1 MPHSQAQQSLNAVHF
16 TLPWEFEW
24 MPVTIPILCGFI
36 NSAHWGFFYF
46 IFVLIPPVS
55 KFKEFS
61 RHCSS
66 PSPTGWLFENL
77 DPWKC
82 NWVEVTFK
90 QKSPTLIALREPP
103 PRMLYT
109 CLRVTPSV
117 THYLAFESVSIA
129 MFSCL
134 PNVSASSGS
143 SRCWWQC
150 LLYCFKVVTLLNFS
164 QWHF

>member
-24 MPVTIPILCGFI
+24 MPLTIPILCGFI

-82 NWVEVTFK
+82 SWVSWSDFQTKVTHSNRSLRAST
-90 QKSPTLIALREPP
+90 QNAPHLPTCNSKRNSLLGFWICFYSNVL
-103 PRMLYT
+103 LSSQ
-109 CLRVTPSV
+109 CLRIFRELQVLMAVLTV
-117 THYLAFESVSIA
+117 LFQ
-129 MFSCL
+129 
-134 PNVSASSGS
+134 SSYS
-143 SRCWWQC
+143 TK
-150 LLYCFKVVTLLNFS
+150 F
-164 QWHF
+164 